1 MPTDSA
7 CLTPPSPSALAAI
20 DLAALQLHRVSR
32 RLGDAAAA
40 VRRLAAATDWQT
52 PAARA
57 FFALAERLADDVVAL
72 GPLADVGAAA
82 RSRRAR
88 ARVAVE
94 NSWDC
99 R

>member
-7 CLTPPSPSALAAI
+7 CLTSPSPSSVAAF
-20 DLAALQLHRVSR
+20 DLAALQISRVSA
-32 RLGDAAAA
+32 RLGDAAFT

-57 FFALAERLADDVVAL
+57 FFALAQRLADDVVAL
-72 GPLADVGAAA
+72 EPLADSIRGEI
-82 RSRRAR
+82 RRAR
-88 ARVAVE
+88 TQVAAE
-94 NSWDC
+94 SAWEC